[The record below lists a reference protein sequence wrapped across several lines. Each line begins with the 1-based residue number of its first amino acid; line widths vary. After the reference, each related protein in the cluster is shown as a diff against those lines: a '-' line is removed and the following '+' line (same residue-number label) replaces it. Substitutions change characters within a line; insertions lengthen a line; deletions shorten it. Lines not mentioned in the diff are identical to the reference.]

1 MSLTFAGETSSDFD
15 PSFPCQVFN
24 LNNLVEQIICAKE
37 NKIFF
42 TIFIN
47 RPRYSTLR
55 QHTNHM
61 NEVLTIYSRLEASC
75 DLQHEKNWRE
85 KLTQITCYGA
95 VKRSEPA
102 LTPTHKHI
110 TLASSPNRDIK
121 TSRSKNGITRG

>member
-1 MSLTFAGETSSDFD
+1 MQLLFSIAVGGLFFFYKPLKIKVSLTFAGETSSDFD

-61 NEVLTIYSRLEASC
+61 NEVFMYSRLEASC
-75 DLQHEKNWRE
+75 DLQHEKN
-85 KLTQITCYGA
+85 
-95 VKRSEPA
+95 
-102 LTPTHKHI
+102 
-110 TLASSPNRDIK
+110 
-121 TSRSKNGITRG
+121 